1 MQVLIAPNA
10 FKHALDATAAAES
23 IRQGLMESRL
33 DCDCTCFP
41 VADGGDGTGM
51 LIVKKLGG
59 KFVETSVHDPFG
71 KLITAAFGLIDDGNT
86 AVIEMASASG
96 IGLVEAEQLNPLL
109 ASSFG
114 TGEQIKAALDLGVKK
129 IIIGMGGSATV
140 DGGCGILAAL
150 GIQFFDKMGNKIGYT
165 PESLEHLSF
174 IDKTAIHPA
183 IADCEFIV
191 LCDVNNFLLGSQ
203 GAATIFGPQKGAS
216 AEGVEV
222 LEKLLSNLSAIS
234 LRQTGKDMSGVVH
247 GGTAGGAAAGLYAW
261 INARLID
268 GISHFLEL
276 TGFDAALEKADIVIT
291 GEGSIDEQTLLN
303 KAPIGVA
310 RKAKQKGIPV
320 IGISGKL
327 PLQISKSLHEYFDV
341 LVPINHEPM
350 ELSVALRYTTANLKR
365 TGFEI
370 GNMIAIARLG

>member
-10 FKHALDATAAAES
+10 FKHALDAAAAAEC

-33 DCDCTCFP
+33 ECDCTCFP
-41 VADGGDGTGM
+41 VADGGDGTGE

-59 KFVETSVHDPFG
+59 KFVETNVHDPFG
-71 KLITAAFGLIDDGNT
+71 ESIIAGFGLIDDGNT

-96 IGLVEAEQLNPLL
+96 ISLVKSEQLNPLL

-150 GIQFFDKMGNKIGYT
+150 GIQFFDEMGNRIGYT

-174 IDKTAIHPA
+174 IDQTAIHPA
-183 IADCEFIV
+183 VPNCEFIV
-191 LCDVNNFLLGSQ
+191 LCDVNNFLLGSR

-222 LEKLLSNLSAIS
+222 LEKMLANLSAVS
-234 LRQTGKDMSGVVH
+234 FRQTGKDMSRIVH

-261 INARLID
+261 INARLVD
-268 GISHFLEL
+268 GISYFLEL
-276 TGFDAALEKADIVIT
+276 TEFDAVLEKADIVIT

-310 RKAKQKGIPV
+310 RKAKEKGIPV
-320 IGISGKL
+320 IGIAGKL
-327 PLQISKSLHEYFDV
+327 PLQISRSLHEYFDV
-341 LVPINHEPM
+341 LIPISHEPM
-350 ELSVALRYTTANLKR
+350 ELSLALKHTSANLER

-370 GNMIAIARLG
+370 GNMISIGRL